1 MSSSVLPSRIM
12 SLRTRFTACSRTF
25 CLMKGLVRY
34 LCNLG
39 LNLTLFV
46 FWIVFF
52 SSLFHSFSLFSSLFL
67 AFPRFSSLFLAF
79 LRFSSLFFVISTQS
93 ISSRC
98 GVASMPDLQSPFA
111 DFGTAVMAF
120 CEILAH
126 RLLDKR
132 YSCPTL
138 YSLLPTPYSLLST
151 I

>member
-1 MSSSVLPSRIM
+1 
-12 SLRTRFTACSRTF
+12 
-25 CLMKGLVRY
+25 
-34 LCNLG
+34 
-39 LNLTLFV
+39 
-46 FWIVFF
+46 
-52 SSLFHSFSLFSSLFL
+52 
-67 AFPRFSSLFLAF
+67 
-79 LRFSSLFFVISTQS
+79 
-93 ISSRC
+93 
-98 GVASMPDLQSPFA
+98 MPDLQSPFA

>member
-25 CLMKGLVRY
+25 CLMKGLGRY
-34 LCNLG
+34 FCNLG
-39 LNLTLFV
+39 LYLTLFV

-52 SSLFHSFSLFSSLFL
+52 FFS
-67 AFPRFSSLFLAF
+67 FPRFSSLFLAF

-138 YSLLPTPYSLLST
+138 YSLLPNPYSLLST
-151 I
+151 LYDLKKRWSW